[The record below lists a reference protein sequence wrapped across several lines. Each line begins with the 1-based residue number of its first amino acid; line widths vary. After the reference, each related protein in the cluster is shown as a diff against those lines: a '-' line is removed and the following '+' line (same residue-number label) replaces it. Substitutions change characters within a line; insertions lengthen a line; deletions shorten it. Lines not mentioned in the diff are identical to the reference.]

1 MHEFA
6 ICENLLKQ
14 VSGIVAE
21 HNGSGV
27 DSIHLQVG
35 PLSGVVPELLRSA
48 FPIAAANTVAAG
60 AQLVI
65 HQAPVRV
72 HCQHCHAESEASPN
86 RLLCAACGDWHT
98 QLLSGDELLLER
110 VELKTEH

>member
-14 VSGIVAE
+14 VSSIAAE
-21 HNGSGV
+21 HEGSAV
-27 DSIHLQVG
+27 DSIHLQIG
-35 PLSGVVPELLRSA
+35 PLSGIVPELLRSA

-65 HQAPVRV
+65 HPAPVRV
-72 HCQHCHAESEASPN
+72 HCRHCHADSEASPSH
-86 RLLCAACGDWHT
+86 LLCAACGDWHT
-98 QLLSGDELLLER
+98 QLLSGDEMLLER